1 MNCYIEVEVIKMS
14 VLDFPRLHFQGKARI
29 HAPTGYKNGLID
41 LSDNTCY
48 MNGVPYKENHS
59 AAEYHEY
66 LYQKGPKFNSQGK
79 LDENGPFSMAQG
91 WNFGGNGHFSI
102 DANIISTQR
111 EFGKVDLDDPVIG
124 RSVDFWG
131 HYNEYVKTSFNRA
144 RIFENDPASN
154 WTNTIML
161 GQLAFGRL
169 GDSNQVPYMLTAPI
183 NGYQLARW
191 QDFDYIRDLPEHI
204 LNKEFGKA
212 AVYQFVVSKGE
223 EHFLWDD
230 EVNIS
235 PTVSLLREAM
245 QRDDVLGLVV
255 QFSISN
261 MSAPVQPDCP
271 SFWEL
276 HGSIGLWCKDELKT
290 YPGGRLLIPESDL
303 NKKAMGNLTLDLNS
317 QGISLNMITAI
328 PCIGR
333 SIEAEAGIHKIFSK
347 LDLCDLE
354 IRTVDSNRLVGV
366 IKPEQY
372 NKESHQ
378 LSSGLVDIPYFD
390 CENWSDLR
398 EQVENQ
404 GLCIVG
410 TVDGERRVLVK
421 EKEINLQ
428 VDDACLFLEFPNFDK
443 GEDNSVEVEVRSFIR
458 GIPQSVQSINVNQFY
473 NPRAFPQLRYQS
485 TKEEGRRK
493 KEEGNCNEEFNSYL
507 KVKDRNNQNQNQN
520 QKFHYPRNSEL
531 QIVGL
536 KPGRI
541 LDKDKEDFNSSCE
554 ISTNKQGRGWFTLR
568 GAKSG
573 TCKILIS
580 SSLNEHPGGYDNL
593 DEAEIAYDNDNKLG
607 FWNTSGFLAVRVMGD
622 DWHLDNIPQKDVD
635 FNLIYEKVLSFY
647 EASFSFM
654 KAEVFSLADK
664 CKVATYARL
673 MWQMSDP
680 KNKNKTYY
688 MPPTREMSES
698 QSKLLLK
705 FLQNQQQIGYI
716 PPSEQLPE
724 PEIQIQDKNKNQDK
738 FRVKTKEE
746 LIKALK
752 QAAELEVAVM
762 LQYIYAGYSVP
773 NYVTGE
779 EYVRRGLWTEQQ
791 LHLACGDNKEVDNY
805 GMRGVL
811 MEIAREEMIH
821 FLLVNNILMA
831 IGEPFYAAVPDFKQL
846 NSKFPIDIDFA
857 LEPLNALSLQ
867 YFMRL
872 EMPDFLNETL
882 DNEPIP
888 TSEQL
893 HKYGSL
899 SELYGQI
906 RDGLQNIPDL
916 FKVDKNK
923 VGGEHRLFMRD
934 NLNQKHPDYQMQVYD
949 LKSALFAIDVIVEHG
964 EGSQTQTETFAR
976 SHYQKFRQLA
986 DALSQ
991 EQINVNKNQSRNGI
1005 VKTWNPS
1012 YPSLRNPSL
1021 DYQDCN
1027 SNVVTVPQ
1035 TRTVMEI
1042 FNESYFLMMQLMVQH
1057 FNANPNGSL
1066 RRSKLM
1072 NASIDIMTGMM
1083 RPLGELLM
1091 TLPSGK
1097 RGKTAGPSFDIP
1109 TPEYIPDSKIAAST
1123 IANKFEILAKRSYEC
1138 EAIPEAVCEMFD
1150 FYCNFFEQGLNG

>member
-1 MNCYIEVEVIKMS
+1 MS
-14 VLDFPRLHFQGKARI
+14 VLDFPRLHFAGKARI

-66 LYQKGPKFNSQGK
+66 LYNQGPLFNSEGK

-111 EFGKVDLDDPVIG
+111 ESGKVDLDDPVIG

-204 LNKEFGKA
+204 LNHEFGKA

-223 EHFLWDD
+223 EDFLWSD
-230 EVNIS
+230 EVNVS

-245 QRDDVLGLVV
+245 QREDVLGLVV

-261 MSAPVQPDCP
+261 MSSPQQPDCP

-276 HGSIGLWCKDELKT
+276 HGTIGLWCKDELKS
-290 YPGGRLLIPESDL
+290 YPGGRLLIPESEQ
-303 NKKAMGNLTLDLNS
+303 KAMGNLTLNLNS

-328 PCIGR
+328 PCMGR
-333 SIEAEAGIHKIFSK
+333 SEKAEAGLHKIFSK
-347 LDLCDLE
+347 LDLGDLE
-354 IRTVDSNRLVGV
+354 IRTVDSNRLIGV
-366 IKPEQY
+366 ISQNLY
-372 NKESHQ
+372 DKEAHH
-378 LSSGLVDIPYFD
+378 LTSGLVDIPYLD

-398 EQVENQ
+398 KDVENQ
-404 GLCIVG
+404 GLCIIG

-428 VDDACLFLEFPNFDK
+428 VDDACLFVEFPNFSK
-443 GEDNSVEVEVRSFIR
+443 GEDNAVEVEIRSFVR
-458 GIPQSVQSINVNQFY
+458 GVPQSVESVYVNQFY
-473 NPRAFPQLRYQS
+473 NPRAFPQLRYQFEQDS
-485 TKEEGRRK
+485 K
-493 KEEGNCNEEFNSYL
+493 
-507 KVKDRNNQNQNQN
+507 NQNQN
-520 QKFHYPRNSEL
+520 FHYPRNSEL

-541 LDKDKEDFNSSCE
+541 LDKDKEEFNSSCE
-554 ISTNKQGRGWFTLR
+554 ISTNNQGRGWITIR

-580 SSLNEHPGGYDNL
+580 SSLNEIPGGYDNL
-593 DEAEIAYDNDNKLG
+593 EGAEITYDNDNKLG
-607 FWNTSGFLAVRVMGD
+607 FWDSYGFFAVRVMGD
-622 DWHLDNIPQKDVD
+622 DWYLDDIPQQDVD
-635 FNLIYEKVLSFY
+635 FNLIYDKVLSFY

-688 MPPTREMSES
+688 MPPTRDMSES

-716 PPSEQLPE
+716 PTSEQLQE
-724 PEIQIQDKNKNQDK
+724 SEIESQDKNKSKYQIS
-738 FRVKTKEE
+738 TKKE
-746 LIKALK
+746 LIQALK

-779 EYVRRGLWTEQQ
+779 EYVRRGLWTESQ

-831 IGEPFYAAVPDFKQL
+831 MGEPFYAAVPDFKKL

-882 DNEPIP
+882 VESTIP

-899 SELYGQI
+899 SELYVQI

-964 EGSQTQTETFAR
+964 EGSQTQTETFAK

-991 EQINVNKNQSRNGI
+991 EQINQSRNGI

-1012 YPSLRNPSL
+1012 YPSLRNPTL

-1057 FNANPNGSL
+1057 FNSNPNGSL

-1097 RGKTAGPSFDIP
+1097 RGKTAGPSFEIP
-1109 TPEYIPDSKIAAST
+1109 TPEYIPDPEIAYQT
-1123 IANKFEILAKRSYEC
+1123 ISREFKLLGQLSRKC
-1138 EAIPEAVCEMFD
+1138 EVIPEAVCEMFD
-1150 FYCNFFEQGLNG
+1150 FYNNFFERGLNE

>member
-1 MNCYIEVEVIKMS
+1 MS
-14 VLDFPRLHFQGKARI
+14 VLHLPRLHFQGLART
-29 HAPTGYKNGLID
+29 HAPTGYKNGLVDI
-41 LSDNTCY
+41 SDNTCY

-59 AAEYHEY
+59 ASEYHEY
-66 LYQKGPKFNSQGK
+66 LYNKGPKFNAEGK

-102 DANIISTQR
+102 DAKIISTQT
-111 EFGKVDLDDPVIG
+111 EFGKVDQNDPVIG
-124 RSVDFWG
+124 RNVDFWG
-131 HYNEYVKTSFNRA
+131 HYNEYVKTTVNRA
-144 RIFENDPASN
+144 RIFECDPASN

-169 GDSNQVPYMLTAPI
+169 GDSNQIPYMVTAPI
-183 NGYQLARW
+183 QGYQLARW
-191 QDFDYIRDLPEHI
+191 QDFDYIRDLPQHI
-204 LNKEFGKA
+204 LNDEFGKA
-212 AVYQFVVSKGE
+212 AVYQFAIPKDAQD
-223 EHFLWDD
+223 FLWND
-230 EVNIS
+230 EVDIS
-235 PTVSLLREAM
+235 STVSLLKEAM
-245 QRDDVLGLVV
+245 HRVDVLGLVV

-261 MSAPVQPDCP
+261 MSAPVQPDSP

-276 HGSIGLWCKDELKT
+276 HGTIGLWCKDELKT
-290 YPGGRLLIPESDL
+290 YPSGRLLTPESESR
-303 NKKAMGNLTLDLNS
+303 AMGNLTLNLNP

-328 PCIGR
+328 PNVGR
-333 SIEAEAGIHKIFSK
+333 SLNHENGIHHLNSK
-347 LDLCDLE
+347 LNLGDLE
-354 IRTVDSNRLVGV
+354 IRTVDSYRL
-366 IKPEQY
+366 IAKIH
-372 NKESHQ
+372 KEVYDKEAHQ
-378 LSSGLVDIPYFD
+378 LTSGLVDIPY
-390 CENWSDLR
+390 CENWDNLR
-398 EQVENQ
+398 EDVENQ
-404 GLCIVG
+404 GLCIIG
-410 TVDGERRVLVK
+410 TVDGERKILVK

-428 VDDACLFLEFPNFDK
+428 VDDGCLFVEFPNLDK
-443 GEDNSVEVEVRSFIR
+443 GEDNAVELEIRSFVR
-458 GIPQSVQSINVNQFY
+458 GIPTSVQSINVNQFY
-473 NPRAFPQLRYQS
+473 NPRAFPQLRYQFERDS
-485 TKEEGRRK
+485 K
-493 KEEGNCNEEFNSYL
+493 
-507 KVKDRNNQNQNQN
+507 NQD
-520 QKFHYPRNSEL
+520 QKFHYPHSSEI

-536 KPGRI
+536 KPGKL
-541 LDKDKEDFNSSCE
+541 LDKGDFTDNCE
-554 ISTNKQGRGWFTLR
+554 ISTNTKGRGWFTLK
-568 GAKSG
+568 GAKAG

-580 SSLNEHPGGYDNL
+580 SSLNEIPCNPNHP
-593 DEAEIAYDNDNKLG
+593 DEAEIAYDNNNKLG
-607 FWNTSGFLAVRVMGD
+607 FWNGSGFLAVRVMGD
-622 DWHLDNIPQKDVD
+622 DWHLDKIPQQDVD
-635 FNLIYEKVLSFY
+635 FNLIYEHILAFY

-680 KNKNKTYY
+680 KNKSKTYY
-688 MPPTREMSES
+688 MPPTRDMSEAK
-698 QSKLLLK
+698 SKLLLK

-716 PPSEQLPE
+716 PPSDAKQPEQTKY
-724 PEIQIQDKNKNQDK
+724 QIQ
-738 FRVKTKEE
+738 TKEE

-773 NYVTGE
+773 NYITGE
-779 EYVRRGLWTEQQ
+779 EYVRRGLWTEEQ

-831 IGEPFYAAVPDFKQL
+831 FGEPFYPAVPDFKQL
-846 NSKFPIDIDFA
+846 NAKFPIDIDFA

-882 DNEPIP
+882 VDENIP

-893 HKYGSL
+893 HTYGSL

-916 FKVDKNK
+916 FKVDKNQ

-934 NLNQKHPDYQMQVYD
+934 NLNKAHPDYQMQVYD
-949 LKSALFAIDVIVEHG
+949 VKSALFAIDVIVEHG
-964 EGSQTQTETFAR
+964 EGSETESETFAK

-991 EQINVNKNQSRNGI
+991 EQINQYKKGEKR
-1005 VKTWNPS
+1005 TWNPS

-1021 DYQDCN
+1021 NHQDHN

-1057 FNANPNGSL
+1057 FNSNPKGSL

-1109 TPEYIPDSKIAAST
+1109 TPEYIPNPEIAYKT
-1123 IANKFEILAKRSYEC
+1123 ISNQFEVLAKRSYEC
-1138 EAIPEAVCEMFD
+1138 KVIPEAVSELFD
-1150 FYCNFFEQGLNG
+1150 FYCNFFEDLRSKEE

>member
-1 MNCYIEVEVIKMS
+1 MS

-41 LSDNTCY
+41 LSDNTSY

-59 AAEYHEY
+59 ASEYHEY
-66 LYQKGPKFNSQGK
+66 LYNKGPKFNSEGE

-102 DANIISTQR
+102 DAQIISTQR
-111 EFGKVDLDDPVIG
+111 EFNKVDLDDPVIG

-144 RIFENDPASN
+144 RIFECDPASN

-183 NGYQLARW
+183 EGYQLARW
-191 QDFDYIRDLPEHI
+191 QDFDYIRDLRSHI
-204 LNKEFGKA
+204 LNHEFGKA
-212 AVYQFVVSKGE
+212 AVYQFAVSKGE
-223 EHFLWDD
+223 EDFLWND
-230 EVNIS
+230 EVDIS

-245 QRDDVLGLVV
+245 QREDVLGLVV

-261 MSAPVQPDCP
+261 MSSPQQPDCP

-276 HGSIGLWCKDELKT
+276 HGTIGLWCRDELKT
-290 YPGGRLLIPESDL
+290 YPSGRLLIPESES
-303 NKKAMGNLTLDLNS
+303 KAMGNLTLSLNS
-317 QGISLNMITAI
+317 QGISLNMITAV
-328 PCIGR
+328 PCMGR
-333 SIEAEAGIHKIFSK
+333 SEKAEAGIHKIFSK
-347 LDLCDLE
+347 LDLGDLE
-354 IRTVDSNRLVGV
+354 IRTVDSYRLVGV
-366 IKPEQY
+366 IPQDLY
-372 NKESHQ
+372 SKEAHQ
-378 LSSGLVDIPYFD
+378 LTSGLVDILYF
-390 CENWSDLR
+390 ENQDWSDLR
-398 EQVENQ
+398 EDVDFQ

-410 TVDGERRVLVK
+410 TIDGERKILVK

-428 VDDACLFLEFPNFDK
+428 VDDACLFIEFPNLST
-443 GEDNSVEVEVRSFIR
+443 GEDNAVELEIRSFVR
-458 GIPQSVQSINVNQFY
+458 GVPQSVQSVFVNQFY
-473 NPRAFPQLRYQS
+473 NPRAFPQLRYQF
-485 TKEEGRRK
+485 EQD
-493 KEEGNCNEEFNSYL
+493 Y
-507 KVKDRNNQNQNQN
+507 QNQDNKNQT
-520 QKFHYPRNSEL
+520 FHYPRSSEI

-536 KPGRI
+536 KPG
-541 LDKDKEDFNSSCE
+541 LQDEKGEFNSSCE
-554 ISTNKQGRGWFTLR
+554 ISTNTEGRGWITIR
-568 GAKSG
+568 GAKAG

-580 SSLNEHPGGYDNL
+580 SCLNEIPGGYDNL
-593 DEAEIAYDNDNKLG
+593 DEAEIAYDNDNKLD
-607 FWNTSGFLAVRVMGD
+607 FWNSYGFFAIRVMGD
-622 DWHLDNIPQKDVD
+622 DWHLDKIPQQDVD
-635 FNLIYEKVLSFY
+635 FKLIYEHILSFY

-680 KNKNKTYY
+680 KNKSKTYY
-688 MPPTREMSES
+688 MPPTRDMSEAKS
-698 QSKLLLK
+698 QLLLK

-716 PPSEQLPE
+716 PPSVQKPK
-724 PEIQIQDKNKNQDK
+724 PEIQSQIRLEDKDKNKDK
-738 FRVKTKEE
+738 YKIKTKEE
-746 LIKALK
+746 LIYSLK

-773 NYVTGE
+773 NYITGE
-779 EYVRRGLWTEQQ
+779 EYVRRGLWTEEQ

-846 NSKFPIDIDFA
+846 NTKFPIDIDFA

-872 EMPDFLNETL
+872 EMPDFLNQTLEDETI
-882 DNEPIP
+882 PI
-888 TSEQL
+888 SEQL
-893 HKYGSL
+893 NYKQQYWNDINRTDTEGAEEEEEREERRIPATYSSL

-916 FKVDKNK
+916 FTVDKNK

-964 EGSQTQTETFAR
+964 EGSETETLSFAK
-976 SHYQKFRQLA
+976 SHYQKFRNLA

-991 EQINVNKNQSRNGI
+991 EQIHVHKSKNGI
-1005 VKTWNPS
+1005 KRTWNPS
-1012 YPSLRNPSL
+1012 YPSVRNPSL
-1021 DYQDCN
+1021 NYQDCN

-1042 FNESYFLMMQLMVQH
+1042 FNQSYFLMMQLIVQH
-1057 FNANPNGSL
+1057 FNANPQGSL

-1109 TPEYIPDSKIAAST
+1109 TPEYIPDPEIAAST
-1123 IANKFEILAKRSYEC
+1123 ISNQFRILAKRSHNTKV
-1138 EAIPEAVCEMFD
+1138 IPEAVSEMFD
-1150 FYCNFFEQGLNG
+1150 FYCKFFDELANSEKRSKV

>member
-1 MNCYIEVEVIKMS
+1 MS

-48 MNGVPYKENHS
+48 MNGVPFNENHS

-66 LYQKGPKFNSQGK
+66 LYNKGPKFNAEGK

-102 DANIISTQR
+102 DAKIISTQR
-111 EFGKVDLDDPVIG
+111 EFGKVDKNDPVIG

-169 GDSNQVPYMLTAPI
+169 GDSNQVPYMVTAPI
-183 NGYQLARW
+183 EGYQLARW
-191 QDFDYIRDLPEHI
+191 QNFDYIRDLPEHI
-204 LNKEFGKA
+204 LNLEFSKA
-212 AVYQFVVSKGE
+212 AVYQFAIPKDAE
-223 EHFLWDD
+223 DFLWND

-245 QRDDVLGLVV
+245 QREDVLGLVV

-261 MSAPVQPDCP
+261 MSAPVQPDAP

-276 HGSIGLWCKDELKT
+276 HGTIGLWCNQELKT
-290 YPGGRLLIPESDL
+290 YPSGRLLTPQPES
-303 NKKAMGNLTLDLNS
+303 KAMGNLTLSLNP

-328 PCIGR
+328 PNVGR
-333 SIEAEAGIHKIFSK
+333 TLKISDNGIHEIFSK
-347 LDLCDLE
+347 LNLGDLE
-354 IRTVDSNRLVGV
+354 IRTVDSYRL
-366 IKPEQY
+366 IAKIPSCLY
-372 NKESHQ
+372 NKEAHH
-378 LSSGLVDIPYFD
+378 LTSGLVDIPYYD
-390 CENWSDLR
+390 DKNWQDLR
-398 EQVENQ
+398 KDIENQ
-404 GLCIVG
+404 GLCIIG
-410 TVDGERRVLVK
+410 TVSGERRVLLR

-428 VDDACLFLEFPNFDK
+428 VDDACLFVEFPNFSK
-443 GEDNSVEVEVRSFIR
+443 GEDNAVELEVRSFVR
-458 GIPQSVQSINVNQFY
+458 GIPQSVQSVYVNQFY
-473 NPRAFPQLRYQS
+473 NPRAFPQLRYQFERDS
-485 TKEEGRRK
+485 
-493 KEEGNCNEEFNSYL
+493 NN
-507 KVKDRNNQNQNQN
+507 KD
-520 QKFHYPRNSEL
+520 KIFHFPQNSEL
-531 QIVGL
+531 QIVEL
-536 KPGRI
+536 KPG
-541 LDKDKEDFNSSCE
+541 LQEEKGEFNSSCE
-554 ISTNKQGRGWFTLR
+554 ISTNEQGRGWFTLR
-568 GAKSG
+568 GAKAG

-580 SSLNEHPGGYDNL
+580 SSLNEIPCGYDNL

-607 FWNTSGFLAVRVMGD
+607 FWNTSGFFAVRVMGN
-622 DWHLDNIPQKDVD
+622 DWHLDEIPQEDVD
-635 FNLIYEKVLSFY
+635 FVLIYKHILAFY

-680 KNKNKTYY
+680 KNKHKTYY
-688 MPPTREMSES
+688 MPPTRDMSES

-724 PEIQIQDKNKNQDK
+724 PEIQHQNKYQI
-738 FRVKTKEE
+738 KTKEE

-779 EYVRRGLWTEQQ
+779 EYVRQGLWTQEQ

-831 IGEPFYAAVPDFKQL
+831 IGEPFYPAVPDFKQL
-846 NSKFPIDIDFA
+846 NAKFPIDIDFA

-882 DNEPIP
+882 VNENIP
-888 TSEQL
+888 VSEQL
-893 HKYGSL
+893 HTYGSL
-899 SELYGQI
+899 SELYSQI
-906 RDGLQNIPDL
+906 RDGLQNIPNL
-916 FKVDKNK
+916 FTVDKNK

-934 NLNQKHPDYQMQVYD
+934 NLNKQHPDYQMQVYD

-964 EGSQTQTETFAR
+964 EGSEIETETFAR
-976 SHYQKFRQLA
+976 SHYQKFRNLA
-986 DALSQ
+986 DALSL
-991 EQINVNKNQSRNGI
+991 EQINQSQKGI
-1005 VKTWNPS
+1005 KRTWNPS

-1021 DYQDCN
+1021 NRKDHN

-1035 TRTVMEI
+1035 TRMVMEI

-1057 FNANPNGSL
+1057 FNANPQGSL

-1097 RGKTAGPSFDIP
+1097 RGKTAGPSFEIP
-1109 TPEYIPDSKIAAST
+1109 TPEYIPEPKIAYST
-1123 IANKFEILAKRSYEC
+1123 ISREFKLLGQLSHKC
-1138 EAIPEAVCEMFD
+1138 EVIPPAVSEMFD
-1150 FYCNFFEQGLNG
+1150 FYCNFFEELRSKEE

>member
-1 MNCYIEVEVIKMS
+1 MS

-59 AAEYHEY
+59 ASEYHEY
-66 LYQKGPKFNSQGK
+66 LYNKGPKFNAEGK
-79 LDENGPFSMAQG
+79 LDENGPFSMAMG

-102 DANIISTQR
+102 DAQIISTQR
-111 EFGKVDLDDPVIG
+111 EFGKVDQNDPVIG

-169 GDSNQVPYMLTAPI
+169 GDSNQVPYMVTAPI
-183 NGYQLARW
+183 QGYQLARW

-204 LNKEFGKA
+204 LNHEFGKA
-212 AVYQFVVSKGE
+212 AVYQFAIPKDAE
-223 EHFLWDD
+223 DFLWND

-235 PTVSLLREAM
+235 PTVSLLKEAM
-245 QRDDVLGLVV
+245 QREDVLGLVV

-261 MSAPVQPDCP
+261 MSAPIQPDAP

-276 HGSIGLWCKDELKT
+276 HGTIGLWCRSELKT
-290 YPGGRLLIPESDL
+290 YPGGRLLTPQPES
-303 NKKAMGNLTLDLNS
+303 KAMGNLTLSLNP

-328 PCIGR
+328 PNVGR
-333 SIEAEAGIHKIFSK
+333 SPYAEAGIHKIFSK
-347 LDLCDLE
+347 LDLGDLE

-366 IKPEQY
+366 ISQELYK
-372 NKESHQ
+372 KEAHH
-378 LSSGLVDIPYFD
+378 LTSGLVDVPYFD
-390 CENWSDLR
+390 NQNWQDLR
-398 EQVENQ
+398 EDIENQ
-404 GLCIVG
+404 GLCIIG
-410 TVDGERRVLVK
+410 TVAGERRVLVS

-428 VDDACLFLEFPNFDK
+428 VDDACLFVEFPNFSK
-443 GEDNSVEVEVRSFIR
+443 GEDNAVEIEVRSFVR
-458 GIPQSVQSINVNQFY
+458 GVPQSVQSVYVNQFY

-485 TKEEGRRK
+485 TDVEGRRK
-493 KEEGNCNEEFNSYL
+493 KEEDCS
-507 KVKDRNNQNQNQN
+507 V
-520 QKFHYPRNSEL
+520 FHYPKNSEL

-536 KPGRI
+536 KPG
-541 LDKDKEDFNSSCE
+541 LQDEKGDFNSSCE
-554 ISTNKQGRGWFTLR
+554 ISTNTEGRGWFTLR
-568 GAKSG
+568 GAKAG

-580 SSLNEHPGGYDNL
+580 SSLNEIHRDYDNL
-593 DEAEIAYDNDNKLG
+593 DEAEITYDNENKLR
-607 FWNTSGFLAVRVMGD
+607 FWNTSGFCAVRVMGNH
-622 DWHLDNIPQKDVD
+622 WHLDEIPQEDVD
-635 FNLIYEKVLSFY
+635 FNLIYENVLSFY

-680 KNKNKTYY
+680 KNKHKTYY
-688 MPPTREMSES
+688 MPPTRDMSES

-716 PPSEQLPE
+716 PPSEQLPSA
-724 PEIQIQDKNKNQDK
+724 EIQFQDKSQDKNKYQIQ
-738 FRVKTKEE
+738 TKEE

-779 EYVRRGLWTEQQ
+779 EYVRRGLWTEEQ

-846 NSKFPIDIDFA
+846 NAKFPIDIDFA

-882 DNEPIP
+882 VDEPTP
-888 TSEQL
+888 TAEQL
-893 HKYGSL
+893 HTYGSL

-906 RDGLQNIPDL
+906 RDGLENIPDL

-949 LKSALFAIDVIVEHG
+949 VKSALFAVDVIVEHG
-964 EGSQTQTETFAR
+964 EGSQTQTETFAK
-976 SHYQKFRQLA
+976 SHYQRFRQLA

-991 EQINVNKNQSRNGI
+991 EQINQSQNGI

-1021 DYQDCN
+1021 DDRDCN
-1027 SNVVTVPQ
+1027 SNVVTVAQ

-1057 FNANPNGSL
+1057 FNANPQGSL

-1097 RGKTAGPSFDIP
+1097 RGKTAGPSFEIS
-1109 TPEYIPDSKIAAST
+1109 TPEYIPDPKVAYQT
-1123 IANKFEILAKRSYEC
+1123 ISREFKLLAKLSHKC
-1138 EAIPEAVCEMFD
+1138 EVIPEAVSEMFD
-1150 FYCNFFEQGLNG
+1150 FYCNFFERGLNG